1 MSIFLVPCLD
11 KKITCDCED
20 GGTDPSSGEDSS
32 GGGSGPEPEV
42 YVDFFDEFF
51 SVDDPWDNFY
61 VQFYVTSGTRP
72 EAEVT

>member
-1 MSIFLVPCLD
+1 MVASQITACKVGKPIARPITKSECPCN
-11 KKITCDCED
+11 CDDD
-20 GGTDPSSGEDSS
+20 GGG
-32 GGGSGPEPEV
+32 GPEPEV